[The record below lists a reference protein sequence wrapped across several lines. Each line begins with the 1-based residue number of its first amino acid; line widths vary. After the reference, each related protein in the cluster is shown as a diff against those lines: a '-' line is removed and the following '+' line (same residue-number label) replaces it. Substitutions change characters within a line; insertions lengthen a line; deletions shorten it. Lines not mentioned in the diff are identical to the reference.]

1 MLWTYCLTFD
11 KSTNSILMYPTT
23 LYAELTP
30 NPNTLKFVAD
40 RTIFKNADPV
50 EYLNADE
57 ARGSSELA
65 AQLFAFPFVRGVFIA
80 HNFVTVTKSGD
91 LSWDMITFELRE
103 FIRNYLLEN
112 ETAVTKI
119 PEPRT
124 EEETPQAEKKIKH
137 NVLPSEY
144 DDAIRSLLDEYVK
157 PAVESDGG
165 AIDFVSF
172 YEGVVT
178 VQLRGSCSGCPSST
192 VTLKNGIEQ
201 LLTTELPAVKEV
213 VAESM

>member
-1 MLWTYCLTFD
+1 
-11 KSTNSILMYPTT
+11 MYPTT

-40 RTIFKNADPV
+40 RTIFKGSDPV
-50 EYLNADE
+50 EYLNAEE

-65 AQLFAFPFVRGVFIA
+65 TQLFAFPFVRGVFIA
-80 HNFVTVTKSGD
+80 NNFVTVTKSGD
-91 LSWDMITFELRE
+91 LSWDLITFELRE

-112 ETAVTKI
+112 EMAVTKM
-119 PEPRT
+119 PELRVHEATP
-124 EEETPQAEKKIKH
+124 ETAKKLKH
-137 NVLPSEY
+137 TVLPSEY
-144 DDAIRSLLDEYVK
+144 DDAIKALLDEYVK

-213 VAESM
+213 VAESI